1 VGAVVVGGV
10 YVAAYPAG
18 APPGAHGDWAGH
30 SLGSSGTT
38 KIMTMYAQNVS
49 DPVKKI
55 DRNQMIRTMTG
66 STSK

>member
-1 VGAVVVGGV
+1 VVVGGA

-18 APPGAHGDWAGH
+18 PPPGAHGDGAGH

-38 KIMTMYAQNVS
+38 KIMTMYAQKVS
-49 DPVKKI
+49 EPEKKI
-55 DRNQMIRTMTG
+55 ERNQMIRTMTG